1 MLQLLVTF
9 VGAFVAGT
17 GLGTVVRPESV
28 KTIARSML
36 QGRRLYLV
44 MGLQVVVAWLFYAIA
59 TQSRS
64 PTAMTGFAFLV
75 MASTVIMLMLGSKRI
90 HAWVEWMLS
99 LPVSVLIVIGLIRI
113 MVGSWLIYVVNGM
126 KSLASSG

>member
-9 VGAFVAGT
+9 VGAFVAGI
-17 GLGTVVRPESV
+17 GLVTVVRPESV

>member
-9 VGAFVAGT
+9 VGAFVAGI
-17 GLGTVVRPESV
+17 GLVTVVRPESV

-64 PTAMTGFAFLV
+64 PTAMTGFAFLL
-75 MASTVIMLMLGSKRI
+75 MASTVMMLMLGSKRI

-113 MVGSWLIYVVNGM
+113 MVGSWLIYVVN
-126 KSLASSG
+126 

>member
-9 VGAFVAGT
+9 VGAFVAGI
-17 GLGTVVRPESV
+17 GLVTVVRPESV

-90 HAWVEWMLS
+90 HAWAEWMLS
-99 LPVSVLIVIGLIRI
+99 LPGSVLIVFGLIRI
-113 MVGSWLIYVVNGM
+113 MVGSWLIYVVN
-126 KSLASSG
+126 

>member
-9 VGAFVAGT
+9 VGAFVAGI
-17 GLGTVVRPESV
+17 GLVTVVRPDSV

-44 MGLQVVVAWLFYAIA
+44 MGFQVVVAWLFYAIA

-64 PTAMTGFAFLV
+64 PTAMTGFAFLL
-75 MASTVIMLMLGSKRI
+75 MASTVMMLMLGSKRI

-113 MVGSWLIYVVNGM
+113 MVGSWLIYVVN
-126 KSLASSG
+126 

>member
-1 MLQLLVTF
+1 MGEWQGGNYMLQLLVTF
-9 VGAFVAGT
+9 VGAFVAGI
-17 GLGTVVRPESV
+17 GLVTVVRPESV

-113 MVGSWLIYVVNGM
+113 MVGSWLIYVVN
-126 KSLASSG
+126 

>member
-9 VGAFVAGT
+9 VGAFVAGI
-17 GLGTVVRPESV
+17 GLVTVVRPDSV

-44 MGLQVVVAWLFYAIA
+44 MVLQVVAAWLFCAIA
-59 TQSRS
+59 TQSRL
-64 PTAMTGFAFLV
+64 PTAMTGFAFLL

-90 HAWVEWMLS
+90 HAWVDWMLS

-113 MVGSWLIYVVNGM
+113 MVGSWLIYVVN
-126 KSLASSG
+126 

>member
-9 VGAFVAGT
+9 VGAFVAGI
-17 GLGTVVRPESV
+17 GLVTVVRPESV

-44 MGLQVVVAWLFYAIA
+44 MGLQVVAAWLFYAIA

-75 MASTVIMLMLGSKRI
+75 MASTVMMLMLGSKRI
-90 HAWVEWMLS
+90 HALVEWILS

-113 MVGSWLIYVVNGM
+113 MIGSWLIYVVN
-126 KSLASSG
+126 

>member
-9 VGAFVAGT
+9 VGAFVAGI
-17 GLGTVVRPESV
+17 GLVTVVRPESV

-75 MASTVIMLMLGSKRI
+75 MASTVMMLMLDSKRI

-113 MVGSWLIYVVNGM
+113 MVGSWLIYVVN
-126 KSLASSG
+126 

>member
-9 VGAFVAGT
+9 VGAFVAGI
-17 GLGTVVRPESV
+17 GLVTVVRPESV

-113 MVGSWLIYVVNGM
+113 MVGSWLISVVN
-126 KSLASSG
+126 

>member
-9 VGAFVAGT
+9 VGAFVAGI
-17 GLGTVVRPESV
+17 GLVTVVRPDSV

-113 MVGSWLIYVVNGM
+113 MVGSWLIYVVN
-126 KSLASSG
+126 

>member
-9 VGAFVAGT
+9 VGAFVAGI
-17 GLGTVVRPESV
+17 GLVTVVRPDSV

-44 MGLQVVVAWLFYAIA
+44 MGFQVVAAWLFYAIA
-59 TQSRS
+59 AQSRS
-64 PTAMTGFAFLV
+64 PTAMTGFAFLL
-75 MASTVIMLMLGSKRI
+75 MASTVMMLLMGSNRI

-99 LPVSVLIVIGLIRI
+99 LPGSVLIVFGLIRI
-113 MVGSWLIYVVNGM
+113 MVGSWLIYVVN
-126 KSLASSG
+126 

>member
-1 MLQLLVTF
+1 MLQLLVMF
-9 VGAFVAGT
+9 VGAFVAGI
-17 GLGTVVRPESV
+17 GLVTVVRPESV

-113 MVGSWLIYVVNGM
+113 MVGSWLIYVVN
-126 KSLASSG
+126 

>member
-9 VGAFVAGT
+9 VGAFVAGI
-17 GLGTVVRPESV
+17 GLVTVVRPESV

-44 MGLQVVVAWLFYAIA
+44 MGLKVVVAWLFYAIA

-75 MASTVIMLMLGSKRI
+75 MASTVMMLMLGSKRI
-90 HAWVEWMLS
+90 HALVEWMLS

-113 MVGSWLIYVVNGM
+113 MVGSWLIYVVN
-126 KSLASSG
+126 

>member
-9 VGAFVAGT
+9 VGAFVAGI
-17 GLGTVVRPESV
+17 GLVTVVRPESV

-113 MVGSWLIYVVNGM
+113 MVGSWLSSVVN
-126 KSLASSG
+126 

>member
-9 VGAFVAGT
+9 VGAFVAGI
-17 GLGTVVRPESV
+17 GLVTVVRPKSV

-113 MVGSWLIYVVNGM
+113 MVGSWLIYVVN
-126 KSLASSG
+126 

>member
-9 VGAFVAGT
+9 VGAFVAGI
-17 GLGTVVRPESV
+17 GLVTVVRQESV

-75 MASTVIMLMLGSKRI
+75 MASTVMMLMLGSKRI
-90 HAWVEWMLS
+90 HAWVDWMLS
-99 LPVSVLIVIGLIRI
+99 FPVSVLIVMGLIRI
-113 MVGSWLIYVVNGM
+113 MVGSWLIYVVN
-126 KSLASSG
+126 

>member
-9 VGAFVAGT
+9 VGAFVVGI
-17 GLGTVVRPESV
+17 GLVTVVRPDSV

-75 MASTVIMLMLGSKRI
+75 MASTVMMLMLGSKRI
-90 HAWVEWMLS
+90 HALAEWMLS

-113 MVGSWLIYVVNGM
+113 MVGSWLIYVVN
-126 KSLASSG
+126 

>member
-9 VGAFVAGT
+9 VGAFVAGI
-17 GLGTVVRPESV
+17 GLVTVVRPDSV

-44 MGLQVVVAWLFYAIA
+44 MGFQVVAAWLFYAIA
-59 TQSRS
+59 AQSRS
-64 PTAMTGFAFLV
+64 PTAMTGFAFLL

-99 LPVSVLIVIGLIRI
+99 LPGSVLIVFGLIRI
-113 MVGSWLIYVVNGM
+113 MVGSWLIYVVN
-126 KSLASSG
+126 

>member
-9 VGAFVAGT
+9 VGAFVAGI
-17 GLGTVVRPESV
+17 GLVTVVRPDSV

-75 MASTVIMLMLGSKRI
+75 MASTVIVLMLGSKRI

-113 MVGSWLIYVVNGM
+113 MVGSWLIYAVN
-126 KSLASSG
+126 

>member
-9 VGAFVAGT
+9 VGAFVAGI
-17 GLGTVVRPESV
+17 GLVAVVRPESV

-44 MGLQVVVAWLFYAIA
+44 MGFQVVVAWLFYAIA

-75 MASTVIMLMLGSKRI
+75 MASTVMMLMLGSKRI
-90 HAWVEWMLS
+90 HALVEWMLS

-113 MVGSWLIYVVNGM
+113 MVGSWLIYVVN
-126 KSLASSG
+126 

>member
-9 VGAFVAGT
+9 VGACVAGI
-17 GLGTVVRPESV
+17 GLVTVVRPDSV

-44 MGLQVVVAWLFYAIA
+44 MGFQVVVAWLFYAIA

-75 MASTVIMLMLGSKRI
+75 MASTVMMLMLGSKRI
-90 HAWVEWMLS
+90 HALVEWMLS

-113 MVGSWLIYVVNGM
+113 MVGSWLIYVVN
-126 KSLASSG
+126 

>member
-9 VGAFVAGT
+9 VGAFVAGI
-17 GLGTVVRPESV
+17 GLVTVVRPESV

-75 MASTVIMLMLGSKRI
+75 MASTVMMLMLDSKRI
-90 HAWVEWMLS
+90 HALVEWMLS

-113 MVGSWLIYVVNGM
+113 MVGSWLIYVVN
-126 KSLASSG
+126 

>member
-9 VGAFVAGT
+9 VGAFVAGI
-17 GLGTVVRPESV
+17 GLVTVVRQESV

-75 MASTVIMLMLGSKRI
+75 MASTVMMLMLGSKRI
-90 HAWVEWMLS
+90 HALAEWMLS

-113 MVGSWLIYVVNGM
+113 MVGSWLIYVVN
-126 KSLASSG
+126 

>member
-9 VGAFVAGT
+9 VGAFVAGI
-17 GLGTVVRPESV
+17 GLVTVVRPESV

-44 MGLQVVVAWLFYAIA
+44 MGLQVAVAWLFYAIA

-64 PTAMTGFAFLV
+64 PTAMTGFAFLL
-75 MASTVIMLMLGSKRI
+75 MASTVMMLMLGSKRI

-99 LPVSVLIVIGLIRI
+99 LPGSVLIVFGLIRI
-113 MVGSWLIYVVNGM
+113 MVGSWLIYVVN
-126 KSLASSG
+126 

>member
-9 VGAFVAGT
+9 VGAFVAGI
-17 GLGTVVRPESV
+17 GLVTVVRPESV

-90 HAWVEWMLS
+90 HAWVEWILS

-113 MVGSWLIYVVNGM
+113 MVGSWLIYVVN
-126 KSLASSG
+126 

>member
-9 VGAFVAGT
+9 VGAFVAGI
-17 GLGTVVRPESV
+17 GLVTVVRPDSV

-44 MGLQVVVAWLFYAIA
+44 MGFQVVAAWLFYAIA
-59 TQSRS
+59 AQSRS
-64 PTAMTGFAFLV
+64 PTAMTGFAFLL
-75 MASTVIMLMLGSKRI
+75 MASTVMMLMLGSKRI

-99 LPVSVLIVIGLIRI
+99 LPGSVLIVFGLIRI
-113 MVGSWLIYVVNGM
+113 MVGSWLIYVVN
-126 KSLASSG
+126 

>member
-9 VGAFVAGT
+9 VGAFVAGI
-17 GLGTVVRPESV
+17 GLVTVVRPESV

-44 MGLQVVVAWLFYAIA
+44 MGFQVVVAWLFYAIA

-113 MVGSWLIYVVNGM
+113 MVGSWLIYVVN
-126 KSLASSG
+126 

>member
-1 MLQLLVTF
+1 MPHLLVTF
-9 VGAFVAGT
+9 VGAFVAGI
-17 GLGTVVRPESV
+17 GLVTVVRPDSV
-28 KTIARSML
+28 KTIARLML

-44 MGLQVVVAWLFYAIA
+44 MGLQVVAAWLFYAIA

-64 PTAMTGFAFLV
+64 PTAMTGFAFLL

-113 MVGSWLIYVVNGM
+113 MVGSWLIYVVN
-126 KSLASSG
+126 

>member
-9 VGAFVAGT
+9 VGAFVAGI
-17 GLGTVVRPESV
+17 GLVTVVRPESV

-99 LPVSVLIVIGLIRI
+99 LPGSVLIVFGLIRI
-113 MVGSWLIYVVNGM
+113 MVGSWLIYVVN
-126 KSLASSG
+126 

>member
-9 VGAFVAGT
+9 VGAFVVGI
-17 GLGTVVRPESV
+17 GLVTVVRPESV

-44 MGLQVVVAWLFYAIA
+44 MGLLVVVAWLFYAIA

-113 MVGSWLIYVVNGM
+113 MVGSWFIYVVN
-126 KSLASSG
+126 

>member
-9 VGAFVAGT
+9 VGAFVAGI
-17 GLGTVVRPESV
+17 GLVTVVRPESV

-113 MVGSWLIYVVNGM
+113 MVGSWLIYVVN
-126 KSLASSG
+126 

>member
-9 VGAFVAGT
+9 VGAFVAGI
-17 GLGTVVRPESV
+17 GLVTVVRPESV

-64 PTAMTGFAFLV
+64 PTAMTGFAFLL
-75 MASTVIMLMLGSKRI
+75 MASTVMMLMLGSKRI

-99 LPVSVLIVIGLIRI
+99 LPGSVLIVFGLIRI
-113 MVGSWLIYVVNGM
+113 MVGSWLIYVVN
-126 KSLASSG
+126 

>member
-9 VGAFVAGT
+9 VGAFVAGI
-17 GLGTVVRPESV
+17 GLVTVVRPDSV

-44 MGLQVVVAWLFYAIA
+44 MGLQVVAAWLFYSIA

-64 PTAMTGFAFLV
+64 PTAMTGFAFLL

-90 HAWVEWMLS
+90 HAWVEWMLR
-99 LPVSVLIVIGLIRI
+99 LPGSVLIVIGLIRI
-113 MVGSWLIYVVNGM
+113 MVGSWLIYVVN
-126 KSLASSG
+126 

>member
-9 VGAFVAGT
+9 VGAFVAGI
-17 GLGTVVRPESV
+17 GLVTVVRPESV

-75 MASTVIMLMLGSKRI
+75 MASTVMMLMLGSKRI

-113 MVGSWLIYVVNGM
+113 MVGSWLIYVVN
-126 KSLASSG
+126 

>member
-9 VGAFVAGT
+9 VGAFVAGI
-17 GLGTVVRPESV
+17 GLVTVVRPESV

-59 TQSRS
+59 TQSHS

-113 MVGSWLIYVVNGM
+113 MIGSWLIYVVN
-126 KSLASSG
+126 

>member
-9 VGAFVAGT
+9 VGAFVAGI
-17 GLGTVVRPESV
+17 GLVTVVRPDSV

-44 MGLQVVVAWLFYAIA
+44 MGFQVVAAWLFYAIA
-59 TQSRS
+59 AQSRS
-64 PTAMTGFAFLV
+64 PTAMTGFAFLL
-75 MASTVIMLMLGSKRI
+75 MASTVMMLLMGSNRI

-99 LPVSVLIVIGLIRI
+99 LPGSVLIVIGLIRI
-113 MVGSWLIYVVNGM
+113 IVGSWLIYVVN
-126 KSLASSG
+126 

>member
-9 VGAFVAGT
+9 VGAFVAGI
-17 GLGTVVRPESV
+17 GLVTVVRPDSV

-99 LPVSVLIVIGLIRI
+99 LPGSVLIVFGLIRI
-113 MVGSWLIYVVNGM
+113 MVGSWLIYVVN
-126 KSLASSG
+126 